1 MSWGRV
7 AFLPGRVADHA
18 GEVADQKNRDVAQL
32 LKSAELANYDCVAQ
46 MNIGSGRIG
55 PKLHAQ
61 RLAGFGRLLELR
73 TQFGLANDLGGP
85 FAEISELFVD
95 VHRGTHQIDRVA
107 QLSKGALSS
116 FSKRVSQM
124 ITETIETNPL
134 SNCRLA
140 FIGCGVMAEA
150 IIAGLLRKKLVAPEQ
165 IVGSHPRV
173 ARREEMHVK
182 YGVEMFEQNR
192 EAVWQTYPEGPDD
205 SSMLVLAVKPQRLH
219 SVLEELKGLSSPG
232 TTRCF
237 DRRGREDRNNR
248 GRTLACLVVRTM
260 PNTPAQIGEGVTA
273 WTASAEVNEKQESQV
288 CAMLEALGKAVR
300 VENER
305 QIDMA
310 TALSATG
317 PTYIFLMMEAL
328 IDAGVHMGFSRHV
341 AQELVHQMMLGA
353 VLFARESHK
362 HPAELRNMVTS
373 PGGTSAE
380 AIYQMEKGGL
390 RTVLSKAVWAAYQRA
405 ESLG

>member
-1 MSWGRV
+1 M
-7 AFLPGRVADHA
+7 
-18 GEVADQKNRDVAQL
+18 
-32 LKSAELANYDCVAQ
+32 
-46 MNIGSGRIG
+46 
-55 PKLHAQ
+55 
-61 RLAGFGRLLELR
+61 
-73 TQFGLANDLGGP
+73 
-85 FAEISELFVD
+85 VD
-95 VHRGTHQIDRVA
+95 
-107 QLSKGALSS
+107 
-116 FSKRVSQM
+116 
-124 ITETIETNPL
+124 TNPL

-165 IVGSHPRV
+165 VVGSHPRQ

-182 YGVEMFEQNR
+182 YGIEMFERNR
-192 EAVWQTYPEGPDD
+192 DAVTGTHPQAADD
-205 SSMLVLAVKPQRLH
+205 SSIIVLSIKPQRLH
-219 SVLEELKGLSSPG
+219 GVLEELKGSLVKEQLVVSVIAGAKIDTIS
-232 TTRCF
+232 
-237 DRRGREDRNNR
+237 EE
-248 GRTLACLVVRTM
+248 LLHASVVRTM
-260 PNTPAQIGEGVTA
+260 PNTPAQIGEGITA

-288 CAMLEALGKAVR
+288 CAMLEALGKTVR

-317 PTYIFLMMEAL
+317 PTYIFLVMEAL

-341 AQELVHQMMLGA
+341 SAELVHQTMLGS
-353 VLFARESHK
+353 VMFARESHK

-380 AIYQMEKGGL
+380 AIYQMEKGSL

-405 ESLG
+405 EALGSKK